1 LLFALGSQ
9 RRKLARGFRL
19 SGRVTA
25 RSNCCA
31 TLDEISTV
39 ELFGA
44 IRIAPTTLLDTS
56 PRRQTIAKSRRVSA
70 PACAPQ
76 LT

>member
-9 RRKLARGFRL
+9 RRKWARGFRL

-44 IRIAPTTLLDTS
+44 TRIAPTTLLDTS
-56 PRRQTIAKSRRVSA
+56 PRRQTIAKSRRASA